1 VDAAIGAKLTVEV
14 LTGITIFAAVTKVG
28 SAASLNDTTEVLTGI
43 TIFAAVTKVGSAASL
58 NDTTDEDTNAIR
70 HLHY

>member
-1 VDAAIGAKLTVEV
+1 VDAAIGAKLTV
-14 LTGITIFAAVTKVG
+14 
-28 SAASLNDTTEVLTGI
+28 EVLTGI